1 MQLELVKKDVKTI
14 VDEALTPDIRR
25 FLPTLIKKLDDLN
38 NFSSKLEQLYK
49 EVDKL
54 RLEHEERMDRMQEEW
69 NDRFLRAGDSSTQS
83 FLEIKSMIQT
93 EVRKVEQKSE

>member
-1 MQLELVKKDVKTI
+1 M
-14 VDEALTPDIRR
+14 
-25 FLPTLIKKLDDLN
+25 
-38 NFSSKLEQLYK
+38 
-49 EVDKL
+49 